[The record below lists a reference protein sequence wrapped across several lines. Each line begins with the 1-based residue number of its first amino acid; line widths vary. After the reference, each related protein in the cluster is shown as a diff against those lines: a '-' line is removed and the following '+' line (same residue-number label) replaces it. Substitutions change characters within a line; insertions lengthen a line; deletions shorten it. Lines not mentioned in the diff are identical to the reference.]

1 MSVKPTLDDLSL
13 FGCKAPG
20 AVLALSCMDTCSFIR
35 SELSLM
41 SLKNESGA
49 RHFVIEGKSLP
60 GLPMAPPLGELAA
73 PAGDA

>member
-13 FGCKAPG
+13 FECKAPG

-49 RHFVIEGKSLP
+49 RLFCDRGKSLP